1 MYKRRI
7 KIREPKITKRQ
18 IPIILSRNK
27 PNIKNM
33 ADSRILQGTENT
45 CTFGLQPLTQ
55 SFQFIFKDMSV

>member
-7 KIREPKITKRQ
+7 KIQEPKITKRQ

-45 CTFGLQPLTQ
+45 CTSGLQPLT
-55 SFQFIFKDMSV
+55 